1 MSLFEYAQEVVS
13 KKLERKK
20 PMLSVSMGSMPM
32 PDKMQTYMNRPV
44 LPNTPAG
51 KMDGSP
57 FMEAAEKRGIPTT
70 NRNMNMMVDL
80 VNRGVPL
87 EEAANLTE
95 QKLMPMAQGGGL
107 SSVQNSLNINGQPH
121 RLAYINPSEENLL
134 TQLGGSGRKIDGI
147 PAYMM
152 SGDNSGNAAGTDAAN
167 ASAAEAADDEDSG
180 TGPANSEP
188 GPSSPATSG
197 YGDTFDMQSIDDL
210 SFDPSIDDPY
220 AALNMKNVDPKS
232 RSFIANINPYSFV
245 VAPLATLAK
254 AAVTTAN
261 NNNYGLDPM
270 GVTANVGHAPSEANN
285 STDDAGG
292 DDIIKEKIAA
302 VKQVPVEEVTVAEVQ
317 RAKRLTAAQRVTG
330 TRLEDILD
338 DIYGSGKGSELL
350 SLAQSGGG
358 IASLQKN
365 ININGQP
372 HQLSYINPSEENL
385 LKQLG
390 GSGEKV
396 NGIPAYMMSGDNSGN
411 AAGTDAAN
419 ASAAADAA
427 NAAQD
432 AAMGQVGGDV
442 IPPEAVAIVPA
453 VPEVIVPEVVEDV
466 PKEPKVIN
474 KNLENILATSYPNL
488 SPTEI
493 ARMLGGVSKEADPE
507 NNFETDAKI
516 IEILKEEGNPFPTP
530 DDIKKFKSESNIKT
544 VLSQV
549 YGNSNLLNNQ
559 TGTA

>member
-1 MSLFEYAQEVVS
+1 MSLFEYAQKLLVS
-13 KKLERKK
+13 KTSKK
-20 PMLSVSMGSMPM
+20 RESPM
-32 PDKMQTYMNRPV
+32 PSGMGRQPV
-44 LPNTPAG
+44 
-51 KMDGSP
+51 M
-57 FMEAAEKRGIPTT
+57 PT
-70 NRNMNMMVDL
+70 
-80 VNRGVPL
+80 
-87 EEAANLTE
+87 
-95 QKLMPMAQGGGL
+95 AQGGGL

-147 PAYMM
+147 PSYY
-152 SGDNSGNAAGTDAAN
+152 STDAESDESNTAAN
-167 ASAAEAADDEDSG
+167 DSIGTSNVGVGFDTPASQTAEQAEAEAA
-180 TGPANSEP
+180 A
-188 GPSSPATSG
+188 ATSG
-197 YGDTFDMQSIDDL
+197 YGDTFDIQSIDNL
-210 SFDPSIDDPY
+210 SFDPQSPDFVPYNTPPEVFAQRSKDNLGPNKSI
-220 AALNMKNVDPKS
+220 
-232 RSFIANINPYSFV
+232 SFN
-245 VAPLATLAK
+245 PLATLIGLISPPLGFMAK
-254 AAVTTAN
+254 TIGIGPSFDIGIPGTATPGGYGDTGDGTQGGSGQDAADADA
-261 NNNYGLDPM
+261 G
-270 GVTANVGHAPSEANN
+270 A
-285 STDDAGG
+285 DAGG
-292 DDIIKEKIAA
+292 GDIIIREKIAA
-302 VKQVPVEEVTVAEVQ
+302 VRQVPVKEVTVAEVQ
-317 RAKRLTAAQRVTG
+317 EVKRLTAAQRDPNKQI
-330 TRLEDILD
+330 ENILN
-338 DIYGSGKGSELL
+338 DIYGSGKGRELL

-442 IPPEAVAIVPA
+442 IPPEAVAILPA
-453 VPEVIVPEVVEDV
+453 VPEVIVPKVVEAV

-488 SPTEI
+488 SLTEI
-493 ARMLGGVSKEADPE
+493 ARMLGGVSEEANPE
-507 NNFETDAKI
+507 NDFETDAKI
-516 IEILKEEGNPFPTP
+516 IEILKEKGNPFPTP

>member
-1 MSLFEYAQEVVS
+1 MSLFEYAQEIVS
-13 KKLERKK
+13 RKLERKE
-20 PMLSVSMGSMPM
+20 PMLSISMG
-32 PDKMQTYMNRPV
+32 MQPV
-44 LPNTPAG
+44 
-51 KMDGSP
+51 
-57 FMEAAEKRGIPTT
+57 
-70 NRNMNMMVDL
+70 
-80 VNRGVPL
+80 
-87 EEAANLTE
+87 
-95 QKLMPMAQGGGL
+95 MPMAQGGGL

-134 TQLGGSGRKIDGI
+134 KSLGGSGEKVNGI
-147 PAYMM
+147 PAYLM
-152 SGDNSGNAAGTDAAN
+152 GGEEGQGADGEA
-167 ASAAEAADDEDSG
+167 ASADDADSEDSG
-180 TGPANSEP
+180 TTGANAEP
-188 GPSSPATSG
+188 GPGP
-197 YGDTFDMQSIDDL
+197 DDPG
-210 SFDPSIDDPY
+210 SFGMDPMGVIGNVNDPNDPSLSNPSTDPY
-220 AALNMKNVDPKS
+220 AAMNMKNVAPKS
-232 RSFIANINPYSFV
+232 RSFVDNISPLGFIA
-245 VAPLATLAK
+245 APIATLAK
-254 AAVTTAN
+254 AAVTTAV
-261 NNNYGLDPM
+261 NNNYGMDPM
-270 GVTANVGHAPSEANN
+270 GVVGNVGHEPSDEDN
-285 STDDAGG
+285 STDDTAG
-292 DDIIKEKIAA
+292 DIIIKEKIAA

-330 TRLEDILD
+330 TRLEDILN

-474 KNLENILATSYPNL
+474 KNLESILATSYPNL

-507 NNFETDAKI
+507 NDFETDAKI